1 MASFKVKFAHPG
13 TQPPVYVAGSFSQ
26 WQPQEMQYTTNENN
40 EHEFYKEVKAEPGK
54 EYQYKFRL
62 GPGDWWVLDETA
74 PTATDSDGNRN
85 NLLSVPE
92 PKLEA
97 AKEESGKPETNGV
110 LEGAPKHKD
119 VEKLQVNGDP
129 VSRDQSRTPDIAN
142 VASEVA
148 DSAAQ
153 LDRNQPTPPISDAEA
168 GRIGLRRL
176 SNTPIPEVANT
187 AAEVADSAAIIDK
200 NHTKLNMSDTE
211 PQEGDEDSG
220 SVTPWD
226 ERVPLFEHECMG
238 NAGLQPQASYQ
249 AEPLERVTSATS
261 NDEVLTDDDIDFNDP
276 TLEQFPHDRRSILER
291 VRTVE
296 TRLDEDETKFEGVP
310 PSPVVGANRS
320 PDSRLLASPSAALL
334 ASDEARSPSRSSF
347 GEGTEPLE
355 KLTRLPSAVSLRSS
369 GVSELKRITEEDDS
383 ISNGGLESSLEVE
396 ESSDDVDQ
404 SEPIPDSTTPPEQ
417 TGNGTHKEPELS
429 NGAKSSDAEKV
440 KEVESGVAGPQI
452 LVHSATPSSSTPNL
466 LNEAS
471 DKDSKSNDG
480 KSTGIETED
489 GRSSQLTARK
499 QPTPAERSITP
510 NTIRSE
516 HAKESGNILKAFWR
530 VVFIDWIGGFLSRLC
545 GSRRQT

>member
-1 MASFKVKFAHPG
+1 MTSFRVKFAHPG

-26 WQPQEMQYTTNENN
+26 WEPQEMQYTTNENN
-40 EHEFYKEVKAEPGK
+40 EHEFYKEVKAEAGK

-92 PKLEA
+92 PKREA
-97 AKEESGKPETNGV
+97 AKEESGKPETNGILTGV
-110 LEGAPKHKD
+110 PKHKD
-119 VEKLQVNGDP
+119 VERLQANGDP

-176 SNTPIPEVANT
+176 SNTPIPEVADT

-200 NHTKLNMSDTE
+200 NHMLYMSDDE
-211 PQEGDEDSG
+211 PQEGDEDDSG

-238 NAGLQPQASYQ
+238 NAGLHPQASHPV
-249 AEPLERVTSATS
+249 EPLERVTSATS

-310 PSPVVGANRS
+310 PSPVVGANWS
-320 PDSRLLASPSAALL
+320 PESRLLASPSAALS
-334 ASDEARSPSRSSF
+334 ASDEGRSPSRSSF

-369 GVSELKRITEEDDS
+369 GISELKRITEEDDS

-396 ESSDDVDQ
+396 EISEDVGQ
-404 SEPIPDSTTPPEQ
+404 SEPNPDSTMPPEQ
-417 TGNGTHKEPELS
+417 TGNGTYKEPELS
-429 NGAKSSDAEKV
+429 NGAKSSGAEEV
-440 KEVESGVAGPQI
+440 KEVESGAAAPQI

-471 DKDSKSNDG
+471 DKDSKANDG

-499 QPTPAERSITP
+499 QPTLAERSITP

-545 GSRRQT
+545 GSRRHT